1 MVASSPADI
10 ATATPQDTHLHSGK
24 DLTVSTGEDVW
35 S

>member
-1 MVASSPADI
+1 M